1 MVIIITKEFDP
12 HSDIVASK
20 LKSKVFRLDIE
31 DLISG
36 KSTIEIIEGKT
47 IFINK
52 FVSISLDEIDTV
64 YWRKPLINV
73 EQVYPENNKV
83 TTSWRF
89 LLDNLAGILS
99 NKRWINHPNHYWLAS
114 KKLFQLLLAKE
125 LGLNVPKYSFSTIPQ
140 NAFLNLGVD
149 KALFK
154 SITTQLS
161 VQGVALEKSF
171 GNVLLEKDDV
181 DGEDILPSLFQ
192 EFLKRKAEW
201 RISIVDKK
209 VFPAKLL
216 VEGDYIDIKE
226 KENYSVISENTPS
239 EISNKL
245 LKFMEVTHL
254 NYCAFDLI
262 EDYDNKFFFLEA
274 NPNGQWLW
282 IEQKTNL
289 MISNAIANLIDGVTA

>member
-1 MVIIITKEFDP
+1 MLV
-12 HSDIVASK
+12 
-20 LKSKVFRLDIE
+20 
-31 DLISG
+31 
-36 KSTIEIIEGKT
+36 
-47 IFINK
+47 N
-52 FVSISLDEIDTV
+52 SLDYIFRDA
-64 YWRKPLINV
+64 L
-73 EQVYPENNKV
+73 
-83 TTSWRF
+83 
-89 LLDNLAGILS
+89 
-99 NKRWINHPNHYWLAS
+99 
-114 KKLFQLLLAKE
+114 QLLLAKE